1 MNIQDQDNKVVLP
14 AEYIRVLYEAYQV
27 LAEACLSVSDAVRSD
42 RENYPV
48 FIPTFG
54 MDEKDKESNKARE
67 AAIKSMT
74 QLFVLNDGDY
84 VPDSGIVCASPATV
98 AAVEKLNTAKIAF
111 KGAVIAI
118 RNFQKETDASVSRIS
133 KLIRDEVTE
142 KGYRTKALK
151 KAMGTAGIESLDLKR
166 CYAQIRIM
174 PPELDVFSWTWATNH
189 TRIKKV
195 TLQEA
200 IEMAKKLPGKETSET
215 AVDLLNKCNPGEIL
229 VKKSTL
235 PNQLRAN
242 YAYLKD
248 GRIVRKSSPISGIVI
263 AQQKNLPRKFWR
275 DNPGDQ
281 RRRPAQESGIEN
293 APLIIALNLYR
304 YTRKPEP
311 TTTAKTQSNK
321 LI

>member
-1 MNIQDQDNKVVLP
+1 MNIQTHDNAVVLP

-27 LAEACLSVSDAVRSD
+27 LAEACLTLSGAVRSD
-42 RENYPV
+42 RESYPV
-48 FIPTFG
+48 YIPTFG
-54 MDEKDKESNKARE
+54 MEDSDKESNEARE

-74 QLFVLNDGDY
+74 QLFVADEGEH
-84 VPDSGIVCASPATV
+84 VPEAGIVCASPETV
-98 AAVEKLNTAKIAF
+98 AAVEQLNAAKAAF
-111 KGAVIAI
+111 KDAVMAI

-142 KGYRTKALK
+142 KGYRTEALK
-151 KAMGTAGIESLDLKR
+151 KAMGTAGIGSLDLKR

-174 PPELDVFSWTWATNH
+174 PPALDVFSWTWATNH
-189 TRIKKV
+189 ARIKKV

-200 IEMAKKLPGKETSET
+200 IEMAKKLPGQGASQT
-215 AVDLLNKCNPGEIL
+215 AVDLLNKCNPGEVL

-242 YAYLKD
+242 YAYLED
-248 GRIVRKSSPISGIVI
+248 GSIVRKSCPISGVVI

-281 RRRPAQESGIEN
+281 RRRPAQESGIEEE
-293 APLIIALNLYR
+293 PLILALDLYR
-304 YTRKPEP
+304 Y
-311 TTTAKTQSNK
+311 AQ
-321 LI
+321 